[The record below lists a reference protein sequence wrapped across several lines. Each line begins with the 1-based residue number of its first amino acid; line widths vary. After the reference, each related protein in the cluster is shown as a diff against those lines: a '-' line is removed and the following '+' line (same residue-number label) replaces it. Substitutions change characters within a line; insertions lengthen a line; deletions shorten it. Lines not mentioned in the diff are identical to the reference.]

1 MTMRRAVLSVLFA
14 SSLAACNTVSSENEG
29 LLSNYLQ
36 NAAQY
41 YDGGHFLRA
50 YQQWEQALEIE
61 SDNEKARLGQVMALY
76 QMGRVESVEA
86 IKPLTE
92 ATKRVDEL
100 QNEDFD
106 RDQWKVELAVAL
118 VHLRWCDIYD
128 RKLRRIAEEER
139 KGVAPDKKTQE
150 IARREFEMHMDVSE
164 KALHKAIAG
173 PEREPRDRL
182 TCWLGLA
189 RIAAWR
195 DDLEASLKYSNLY
208 LEQIVKSKNLWKD
221 SAERFPRD
229 APIYEAKFGGAQMQ
243 EADLRDLMGAVLFRL
258 GRTDEAEKE
267 LNLVI
272 SMFPQRANAYLNR
285 GILRQMRGED
295 DLARSDFKKF
305 LSYTELPENDP
316 SILEASRRLVEVGAR
331 LAAQDARDREP
342 GPPR

>member
-1 MTMRRAVLSVLFA
+1 MLKRRSVLILLLA
-14 SSLAACNTVSSENEG
+14 GSLAGCNTVSSENEE
-29 LLSNYLQ
+29 LLKSYLE

-50 YQQWEQALEIE
+50 YQQWDQAIAID
-61 SDNEKARLGQVMALY
+61 SSNEKARLGQAMALY
-76 QMGRVESVEA
+76 QLGRMESVEA

-92 ATKRVDEL
+92 ATQRVDEL
-100 QNEDFD
+100 QHEDFD
-106 RDQWKVELAVAL
+106 KDQWKVELAVAL

-128 RKLRRIAEEER
+128 RKLRRISEEEK
-139 KGVAPDKKTQE
+139 KGVAPDKDTQA
-150 IARREFEMHMDVSE
+150 ISRREFDRHLDISE
-164 KALHKAIAG
+164 AAFRKAVAG
-173 PEREPRDRL
+173 PEKEPRDRL

-195 DDLEASLKYSNLY
+195 NDLETSLDYANRY
-208 LEQIVKSKNLWKD
+208 LDTIVKSKKLWKD
-221 SAERFPRD
+221 AAERFPKE

-258 GRTDEAEKE
+258 GRTDEAEQQ

-272 SMFPQRANAYLNR
+272 EMFPQRATAYLNR

-295 DLARSDFKKF
+295 DLARSDLKKF

-316 SILEASRRLVEVGAR
+316 SILEATRRLAEVGVR
-331 LAAQDARDREP
+331 LAAQDERDREP
-342 GPPR
+342 APPR